1 MWSGEPWHSMADLRR
16 RSMALHVANA
26 SDSFVQPPAYLVAH
40 AHAIHAAQRHQ
51 MGTRPKFFIAPR
63 TTVSQSR
70 SCRSNP
76 EWEASCPASRQ
87 TSSVLRLSLQLDML
101 FSLQFGTILKL
112 MNQAHDLRNDCVE
125 SETSL
130 TGAVVGAPL

>member
-1 MWSGEPWHSMADLRR
+1 
-16 RSMALHVANA
+16 MALHDANA

-40 AHAIHAAQRHQ
+40 AHAVHAALRHQ

-63 TTVSQSR
+63 PTISQSR

-87 TSSVLRLSLQLDML
+87 TSSVVLPAIGYALLPAIRY
-101 FSLQFGTILKL
+101 
-112 MNQAHDLRNDCVE
+112 DLEVDE
-125 SETSL
+125 SSS
-130 TGAVVGAPL
+130 